1 MRRRIHLDSSDLTE
15 LSHANRPL
23 CSSPSVAIP
32 ARSPALIAASL
43 PSFCAAAAMAHKR
56 APVHADQDR
65 QLAREEN
72 HHLRRERRERSYDK
86 FRLGLL
92 SSFRRSD
99 YENTREL
106 LEGVLQRALTRR
118 WWVHLEREQRRAVW
132 MWMID
137 LHKAMGK
144 LYEGDLISVRPAPE
158 LEIQEGSKV
167 CRPFTPKSFRLLTG
181 SFSTPM
187 SSAKPTRLCM
197 YWLSR
202 YATRCACRSC
212 PSPFFPVD
220 LLVPRWSST
229 TTTRQRL
236 RTAAPGGHCPSPRR
250 PRTFARSGA
259 GRRDGTEQRRR
270 PGRRARR
277 SE

>member
-1 MRRRIHLDSSDLTE
+1 
-15 LSHANRPL
+15 
-23 CSSPSVAIP
+23 
-32 ARSPALIAASL
+32 
-43 PSFCAAAAMAHKR
+43 MAHKR

-65 QLAREEN
+65 QLAREEK

-158 LEIQEGSKV
+158 LEIQEGSKYADEQRKANKTLHV
-167 CRPFTPKSFRLLTG
+167 LALSIRNSMVLDNHNSATSQDRGPWWSLPK
-181 SFSTPM
+181 P
-187 SSAKPTRLCM
+187 
-197 YWLSR
+197 
-202 YATRCACRSC
+202 
-212 PSPFFPVD
+212 
-220 LLVPRWSST
+220 ST
-229 TTTRQRL
+229 TQNFRQI
-236 RTAAPGGHCPSPRR
+236 
-250 PRTFARSGA
+250 
-259 GRRDGTEQRRR
+259 
-270 PGRRARR
+270 GRRAARR
-277 SE
+277 YGTTKEAWEAGEAF